1 MADIERRAFVKGA
14 TLGALAFTV
23 SGSTVMLT
31 ARQARAGNV
40 PFRMLKANEAETIES
55 MGETL
60 VPGAR
65 SAGIAHFID
74 QQISVPP
81 EQALLQARILNVK
94 PPFANFYRAAARIDG
109 SSDKTFGRKFA
120 MLSPGDKRDF
130 VNLMRQNKAE
140 AGRARPARSSTA
152 CCAAMP
158 SMSSTR
164 RWRATRPSAC
174 RTWPTSRLSGGG
186 DMANQKVDVVIV
198 GAGASGSVYASVLAK
213 AGKKVV
219 LLDNGPD
226 WQLNDLIS
234 SEFWGRRLKPAGR
247 RGRARGRIGGCTGGR
262 LGRWGSGAALLRQF
276 PLPATLQ
283 VKR

>member
-23 SGSTVMLT
+23 RGSTVMLT

-40 PFRMLKANEAETIES
+40 PFRMLKENEAETIES

-74 QQISVPP
+74 QQISVPT

-94 PPFANFYRAAARIDG
+94 PPFANFYRAAVRAIDG

-120 MLSPGDKRDF
+120 MLSPSDKRDF

-140 AGRARPARSSTA
+140 GWQGPAGPFVYGVLRSDA
-152 CCAAMP
+152 
-158 SMSSTR
+158 
-164 RWRATRPSAC
+164 
-174 RTWPTSRLSGGG
+174 
-186 DMANQKVDVVIV
+186 VDVVYSTMEGYEALGVPYMAHI
-198 GAGASGSVYASVLAK
+198 A
-213 AGKKVV
+213 
-219 LLDNGPD
+219 P
-226 WQLNDLIS
+226 
-234 SEFWGRRLKPAGR
+234 ERR
-247 RGRARGRIGGCTGGR
+247 
-262 LGRWGSGAALLRQF
+262 W
-276 PLPATLQ
+276 
-283 VKR
+283 